1 MTGTICDAKNTEVAV
16 GEHQCVT
23 RETMRGRAGL
33 VAARPRFAPLNP
45 SRSSATPLRPCYGA
59 RWQGRTNS
67 RTFDAFALR
76 NEKTPGT
83 PGFSNG
89 EGGIRTPGTV
99 SRTQHFQCCTI
110 GRSATS
116 PENSLRQHS
125 AHQRQTDANTTQ
137 DNTSP
142 VVVSRCLRNR
152 EGNQASTVAAAAA
165 FSARRWS
172 AAASRASTAATANS
186 RRLN

>member
-1 MTGTICDAKNTEVAV
+1 
-16 GEHQCVT
+16 
-23 RETMRGRAGL
+23 MRGRAGL

-116 PENSLRQHS
+116 PENSLRNTVPINAKPTPTRHKTIQAQWS
-125 AHQRQTDANTTQ
+125 SVAAYAIGKEIRLQRLLQRQLSLHVAGQQRLLALLQQQRPTADALTDGIPRSN
-137 DNTSP
+137 
-142 VVVSRCLRNR
+142 
-152 EGNQASTVAAAAA
+152 AA
-165 FSARRWS
+165 R
-172 AAASRASTAATANS
+172 
-186 RRLN
+186 